1 MSAVRC
7 RYCPQL
13 LLTPQSQA
21 RGYGPVCGRRR
32 GLIPPPTPRRA
43 LPTTPVMAATPTAVH
58 PGQTVIPIQPTLPKE
73 N

>member
-13 LLTPQSQA
+13 LLTPQSRA
-21 RGYGPVCGRRR
+21 RGYGPVCGRRH
-32 GLIPPPTPRRA
+32 GLITPTPRRA
-43 LPTTPVMAATPTAVH
+43 LPTAPVTAATATAVH